1 MQPDRFYG
9 AGMTCHCAIFY
20 LCCDLPEAGQ
30 AVVEE
35 LFVAVAEVAL
45 FFV

>member
-1 MQPDRFYG
+1 MQSDRLYG
-9 AGMTCHCAIFY
+9 AGVSCHCAIFY
-20 LCCDLPEAGQ
+20 LCCDLAETGQ

-45 FFV
+45 GVV